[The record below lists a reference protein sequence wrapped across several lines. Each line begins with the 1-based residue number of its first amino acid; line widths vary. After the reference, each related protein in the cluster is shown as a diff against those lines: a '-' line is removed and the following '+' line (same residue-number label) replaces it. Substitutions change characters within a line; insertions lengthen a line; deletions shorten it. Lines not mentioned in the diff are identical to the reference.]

1 MYAASM
7 VSDMEMHDTL
17 IVYGDESPEILS
29 FHSAVGYFVHWVSF
43 VGNKLVGNLFLGWG
57 ADKNFISPEFY
68 KWTLRSLFYFEMEVA
83 CYDSGAYFE

>member
-1 MYAASM
+1 M

-43 VGNKLVGNLFLGWG
+43 VGNKLVGNLFLG
-57 ADKNFISPEFY
+57 
-68 KWTLRSLFYFEMEVA
+68 
-83 CYDSGAYFE
+83 